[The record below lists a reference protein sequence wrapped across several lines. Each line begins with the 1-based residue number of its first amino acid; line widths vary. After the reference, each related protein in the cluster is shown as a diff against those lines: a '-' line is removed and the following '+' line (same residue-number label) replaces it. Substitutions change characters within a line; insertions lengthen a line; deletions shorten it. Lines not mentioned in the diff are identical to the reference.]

1 MHTQILTHQVMDE
14 LKALLHMKQAIIDH
28 SEEIVV
34 IIRVGQ
40 PIRIEYKTIARRD
53 EDTK

>member
-1 MHTQILTHQVMDE
+1 MHTQILTHQVIKE
-14 LKALLHMKQAIIDH
+14 LQELLNMKQDVVDH

-53 EDTK
+53 EATK